1 MFKCLSPAPLGISA
15 PINDLIE
22 PALSFGFKGLELD
35 IVTFAEAAARTG
47 LPTARRLL
55 DSAGLKLGYFT
66 LPVPLEAPDAEFK
79 KGLESLKSWTSV
91 AAEVGCTRAV
101 ATIAPSDDERPMH
114 QNFVV
119 HQQRI
124 GEVARL
130 LDAGGVRL
138 GIGFTA
144 TPEARAGRAFE
155 FIRTFDALKLL
166 LGMIGAKNVGLA
178 VDLYELW
185 AAGASC
191 DTVKGEIVGLPGA
204 GVVALFVADAPA
216 DVAPAD
222 ALETGR
228 LLPGETGTI
237 DTTGVLTT
245 LAENGFDGPVV
256 PRPHPI
262 RFKQLAR
269 NAIVKLTGEKLDQAW
284 KAAGL
289 NPAGKLVPA
298 KR

>member
-15 PINDLIE
+15 PANDLIE

-35 IVTFAEAAARTG
+35 IVAFAEAAARTG
-47 LPTARRLL
+47 LPTVRRLL
-55 DSAGLKLGYFT
+55 DSAGLKLGYFK

-79 KGLESLKSWTSV
+79 KGLESLKTWAAT

-101 ATIAPSDDERPMH
+101 AGIAPADDERPMH

-119 HQQRI
+119 HQQRLSD
-124 GEVARL
+124 VARL
-130 LDAGGVRL
+130 LDPHGIRL

-166 LGMIGAKNVGLA
+166 LGMVGAKNIGLA

-185 AAGASC
+185 AAGTSFEAEK
-191 DTVKGEIVGLPGA
+191 TELNALPGA

-216 DVAPAD
+216 DANPAD

-228 LLPGETGTI
+228 LLPGETGII
-237 DTTGVLTT
+237 DTIGVLTA
-245 LAENGFDGPVV
+245 LAENGYDGPVV

-262 RFKQLAR
+262 RFKQLSR
-269 NAIVKLTGEKLDQAW
+269 NAIVKLTGEKLDLTW
-284 KAAGL
+284 KSAGL
-289 NPAGKLVPA
+289 NPAGKLMPA